1 MCIADIKLPAMKE
14 ALSKNDLGK
23 VRDAA
28 IILSRTLQKHITIPE
43 LSIMVDLPQ
52 KKLKAG
58 FMEIYGKGVY
68 TYLKYQRLQRIK
80 EMLLQDMPLKGIAIA
95 TGYKDKSS
103 LIKAFRNEFD
113 LTPGEWKKRQGLV
126 L

>member
-1 MCIADIKLPAMKE
+1 MKE